1 MGNAYIVG
9 TGLTKFG
16 KHLERSIRSLV
27 EEAAREAMADAEL
40 SHEDIGM
47 VFFGYPMTAFVLV
60 PIHFRLQ
67 IPKESD
73 VVAAFATWLVS
84 GVLAFA
90 FRWLFP

>member
-1 MGNAYIVG
+1 VNETTESNAETRKWLRMCAVVLVTSAV
-9 TGLTKFG
+9 TG
-16 KHLERSIRSLV
+16 V
-27 EEAAREAMADAEL
+27 AMFSQDKKTC
-40 SHEDIGM
+40 IGM
-47 VFFGYPMTAFVLV
+47 VLFWYPMTAFVLV